1 MWSCMLL
8 IMIHYGTCSLL
19 LFFFFFQQI
28 VNQIDQESD
37 RCDNEEEKSD
47 GEISEERYR

>member
-1 MWSCMLL
+1 MHATDYDTLWYVFS
-8 IMIHYGTCSLL
+8 SSV
-19 LFFFFFQQI
+19 FFFQQI